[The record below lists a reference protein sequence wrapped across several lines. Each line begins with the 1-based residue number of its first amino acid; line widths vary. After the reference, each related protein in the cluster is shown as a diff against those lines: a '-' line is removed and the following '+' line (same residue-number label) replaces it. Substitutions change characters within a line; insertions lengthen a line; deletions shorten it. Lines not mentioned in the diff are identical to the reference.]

1 MSAFPYYRQLET
13 MDCGPTCLRMIARF
27 YGKNF
32 SLETLRHK
40 TRRSRSG
47 VSLLGISKAAE
58 QIGFRTVGAKVSYEA
73 LQNTT
78 NLPCIAHWNQD
89 HFVVIYKIR
98 RGRVYVADPG
108 RSLLSYQKKEF
119 LEKWR
124 IGQNA
129 ATATDEGIVL
139 FVEPTP
145 SFYAAEEEINSSIG
159 IAKIVDYLRSH
170 RRLFAQLVLG
180 LLVGALIQG
189 LLPFFTRAIV
199 DIGIST
205 HDVKFIYTVLAGQLL
220 LSVGQTAVEFIRGW
234 ILLHI
239 STRISIA
246 ILSDF
251 LMKLLRLPLSFFD
264 ASITGDI
271 IQRINDQRRIELFLT
286 STLLNTLFSLV
297 SLVVFGSVLF
307 NFSRPIF
314 SIFLVG
320 SLLYMGWVTFFLRFR
335 KQLDYKRFDV
345 ASSSH
350 NNITQ
355 LIGGI
360 HEIKLNDCGS
370 NKLWE
375 WERIQA
381 KLFNYNTQSLSL
393 SQYQQVGAFFINHTK
408 NILIIFYA
416 AQAVLQGTLSLGEM
430 LAIQF
435 IVGQLNLPVEQ
446 LIQFT
451 QSAQDAK
458 ISVDRLNDV
467 HRVTDE
473 EPDDKLLIS
482 CLPDDKSISLRDVSF
497 TYPGAGNKA
506 VLSGLDIDIPQGK
519 ITAIVG
525 DSGSGKTTILKL
537 LLKIQQPESGRIAIE
552 DTDYNTLSHAALRK
566 DCGVVMQDGYIFSDT
581 IANNIMVSSEE
592 KSPAR
597 LLHALRMAN
606 IEQFVKDSA
615 LGLNTKI
622 GVDGNGLSQGQKQRI
637 LIARAIYKNPS
648 YLFLDEATNALD
660 ANNEKAIMEN
670 LNLFFKGRTVVVV
683 AHRLSTVKNAD
694 QIIVLQKGRVTE
706 RGTHDELVRQE
717 GPYFQLVRN
726 QLNLGN

>member
-73 LQNTT
+73 LQSTT

-89 HFVVIYKIR
+89 HFVVIYKIK

-124 IGQNA
+124 IGQNT
-129 ATATDEGIVL
+129 TADEGIVL
-139 FVEPTP
+139 FIEPTP
-145 SFYAAEEEINSSIG
+145 SFYTAEEEINSSIG
-159 IAKIVDYLRSH
+159 ITKIVDYLRSH

-189 LLPFFTRAIV
+189 LMPFFTRAIV

-320 SLLYMGWVTFFLRFR
+320 SLLYMGWVMFFLRFR

-345 ASSSH
+345 ASSSY

-482 CLPDDKSISLRDVSF
+482 SLPDDKSISLRDVSF

-552 DTDYNTLSHAALRK
+552 DTDYNTLSHAALRR

-592 KSPAR
+592 KSPQR

-694 QIIVLQKGRVTE
+694 QIIVLQRGRVTE

-717 GPYFQLVRN
+717 GPYYQLVRN

>member
-1 MSAFPYYRQLET
+1 MAAFPHYRQLES

-32 SLETLRHK
+32 SLETLRQK

-58 QIGFRTVGAKVSYEA
+58 QIGFRTVGAKVSFDS
-73 LQNTT
+73 LQRTT

-89 HFVVIYKIR
+89 HFVVIYKVK
-98 RGRVYVADPG
+98 RGRVYVADPS
-108 RSLLSYQKKEF
+108 RTLLSYQKKEF

-124 IGQNA
+124 IGEN
-129 ATATDEGIVL
+129 TTEEGIVL
-139 FVEPTP
+139 FIEPTP
-145 SFYAAEEEINSSIG
+145 SFYSVEEEIDSSIG
-159 IAKIVDYLRSH
+159 LAKVLAYLRSH

-180 LLVGALIQG
+180 MLVGALIQG

-205 HDVKFIYTVLAGQLL
+205 RDVHFIYAVLAGQLL

-264 ASITGDI
+264 ASISGDI
-271 IQRINDQRRIELFLT
+271 MQRINDQRRIELFLT
-286 STLLNTLFSLV
+286 STLFNTLFSLV
-297 SLVVFGSVLF
+297 SLAVFGSVLF
-307 NFSRPIF
+307 SFNRTIF
-314 SIFLVG
+314 TIFLTG
-320 SLLYMGWVTFFLRFR
+320 SLLYMGWVVFFLRFR

-345 ASSSH
+345 SSSSH
-350 NNITQ
+350 NNMMQ
-355 LIGGI
+355 LINGV

-370 NKLWE
+370 YKLWE

-381 KLFNYNTQSLSL
+381 KLFHYNTESLSL
-393 SQYQQVGAFFINHTK
+393 SQYQQVGAFFINQTK

-473 EPDDKLLIS
+473 EPEDKMLLTT
-482 CLPDDKSISLRDVSF
+482 LPDDKSISLRDVGF

-506 VLSGLDIDIPQGK
+506 VLQGLTLDIPQGK
-519 ITAIVG
+519 VTAIVG
-525 DSGSGKTTILKL
+525 DSGSGKTTVLKL
-537 LLKIQQPESGRIAIE
+537 LLKIQQPETGRIAIE
-552 DTDYNTLSHAALRK
+552 DTDYNSLSHAALRK
-566 DCGVVMQDGYIFSDT
+566 DCGVVMQDGFIFSDT
-581 IANNIMVSSEE
+581 IANNIMVSSED
-592 KSPAR
+592 KNPRR
-597 LLHALRMAN
+597 LLHAIRMAN
-606 IEQFVKDSA
+606 IEDFVKTSA

-622 GVDGNGLSQGQKQRI
+622 GAEGNGLSQGQKQRI

-648 YLFLDEATNALD
+648 YIFLDEATNALD
-660 ANNEKAIMEN
+660 ANNEKVIMEN
-670 LNLFFKGRTVVVV
+670 LNQFFKGRTVVVV
-683 AHRLSTVKNAD
+683 AHRLSTVKHAD
-694 QIIVLQKGRVTE
+694 QIIVLQKGTVTE
-706 RGTHDELVRQE
+706 RGTHEELVQRQ
-717 GPYFQLVRN
+717 GPYYHLVRN
-726 QLNLGN
+726 QLELGN

>member
-1 MSAFPYYRQLET
+1 MAAFPYYRQLES
-13 MDCGPTCLRMIARF
+13 MDCGPTCLRMIARY

-32 SLETLRHK
+32 SLETLRQK

-58 QIGFRTVGAKVSYEA
+58 QIGFRTVGAKVSFES
-73 LQNTT
+73 LQTTT
-78 NLPCIAHWNQD
+78 NLPCIAHWNQE
-89 HFVVIYKIR
+89 HFIVIYKIK

-119 LEKWR
+119 LEKWQ
-124 IGQNA
+124 IGNS
-129 ATATDEGIVL
+129 ATEEGVVL

-145 SFYAAEEEINSSIG
+145 SFYSVEEEIDSSIG
-159 IAKIVDYLRSH
+159 LGKILSYLRTH
-170 RRLFAQLVLG
+170 RRLFGQLVLG

-205 HDVKFIYTVLAGQLL
+205 RDVRFIYTVLAGQLL

-271 IQRINDQRRIELFLT
+271 MQRINDQRRIELFLT
-286 STLLNTLFSLV
+286 GTLLNTLFSVV
-297 SLVVFGSVLF
+297 SLVVFGTVLF

-320 SLLYMGWVTFFLRFR
+320 SVLYMGWVMFFLRFR

-345 ASSSH
+345 SSSSQ
-350 NNITQ
+350 NNIMQ

-370 NKLWE
+370 HKMWE

-381 KLFNYNTQSLSL
+381 KLFDFNTQSLAL
-393 SQYQQVGAFFINHTK
+393 NQYQQVGAFFINQTK

-473 EPDDKLLIS
+473 EPEDRLLLNT
-482 CLPDDKSISLRDVSF
+482 LPEDKSITLRDVSF

-506 VLSGLDIDIPQGK
+506 VLHDLNLDIPQGK
-519 ITAIVG
+519 VTAIVG

-537 LLKIQQPESGRIAIE
+537 LLKVQVPESGRISIE

-581 IANNIMVSSEE
+581 IANNIMVSSED
-592 KSPAR
+592 KNPTR
-597 LLHALRMAN
+597 LLHAIRMAN
-606 IEQFVKDSA
+606 IEQFIKESA

-622 GVDGNGLSQGQKQRI
+622 GLEGNGLSQGQKQRI

-648 YLFLDEATNALD
+648 YIFLDEATNALD

-670 LNLFFKGRTVVVV
+670 LNLFFQGRTVVVV
-683 AHRLSTVKNAD
+683 AHRLSTVKHAD
-694 QIIVLQKGRVTE
+694 QIIVLQKGKVTE
-706 RGTHDELVRQE
+706 MGKHDELVAKQ
-717 GPYFQLVRN
+717 GAYYHLVRN
-726 QLNLGN
+726 QLELGN

>member
-73 LQNTT
+73 LQSTT

-89 HFVVIYKIR
+89 HFVVIYKIK

-124 IGQNA
+124 IGQNT
-129 ATATDEGIVL
+129 TADEGIVL
-139 FVEPTP
+139 FIEPTP
-145 SFYAAEEEINSSIG
+145 SFYTAEEEINSSIG
-159 IAKIVDYLRSH
+159 ITKIVDYLRSH

-189 LLPFFTRAIV
+189 LMPFFTRAIV

-320 SLLYMGWVTFFLRFR
+320 SLLYMGWVMFFLRFR

-345 ASSSH
+345 ASSSY

-482 CLPDDKSISLRDVSF
+482 SLPDDKSISLRDVSF

-552 DTDYNTLSHAALRK
+552 DTDYNTLSHAALRR

-592 KSPAR
+592 KSPQR

-694 QIIVLQKGRVTE
+694 QIVVLQRGRVTE

-717 GPYFQLVRN
+717 GPYYQLVRN

>member
-73 LQNTT
+73 LQSTT

-89 HFVVIYKIR
+89 HFVVIYKIK

-129 ATATDEGIVL
+129 TADEGIVL

-159 IAKIVDYLRSH
+159 IGKIVDYLRSH

-189 LLPFFTRAIV
+189 LMPFFTRAIV

-205 HDVKFIYTVLAGQLL
+205 HDVRFIYTVLAGQLL

-592 KSPAR
+592 KSPQR

-660 ANNEKAIMEN
+660 ANNEKTIMEN

-717 GPYFQLVRN
+717 GPYYQLVRN

>member
-1 MSAFPYYRQLET
+1 MAAFPYYRQLET

-58 QIGFRTVGAKVSYEA
+58 QIGFRTVGAKVSFEA
-73 LQNTT
+73 LQGTS

-89 HFVVIYKIR
+89 HFVVIYKIK

-124 IGQNA
+124 IGQN
-129 ATATDEGIVL
+129 TAIDEGIVL

-159 IAKIVDYLRSH
+159 LAKIVAYLRSH

-205 HDVKFIYTVLAGQLL
+205 HDVRFIYMVLAGQLL

-271 IQRINDQRRIELFLT
+271 VQRINDKRRIELFLT
-286 STLLNTLFSLV
+286 STLINTLFSLV

-320 SLLYMGWVTFFLRFR
+320 SVLYMGWVTFFLRFR

-370 NKLWE
+370 TKLWE

-381 KLFNYNTQSLSL
+381 KLFRYNTESLSL

-416 AQAVLQGTLSLGEM
+416 AQAVLQGALSLGEM

-446 LIQFT
+446 LIQFS

-482 CLPDDKSISLRDVSF
+482 SLPDDKSISLRDVSF

-592 KSPAR
+592 KSPTR

-683 AHRLSTVKNAD
+683 AHRLSTVRNAD

-706 RGTHDELVRQE
+706 RGTHDELVQQQ

>member
-58 QIGFRTVGAKVSYEA
+58 QIGFRTVGAKVSFSA
-73 LQNTT
+73 LEGTA

-89 HFVVIYKIR
+89 HFVVIYKIK

-108 RSLLSYQKKEF
+108 RSLLSYPKKEF
-119 LEKWR
+119 LEKWQ
-124 IGQNA
+124 INHNP
-129 ATATDEGIVL
+129 TEEGIVL

-145 SFYAAEEEINSSIG
+145 SFYAVEEEIDSSIG
-159 IAKIVDYLRSH
+159 MAKIVAYLQRH
-170 RRLFAQLVLG
+170 RKLFWQLLLG
-180 LLVGALIQG
+180 LVVGALIQG

-205 HDVKFIYTVLAGQLL
+205 RDVRFIYTILAGQLL

-264 ASITGDI
+264 ATITGDI
-271 IQRINDQRRIELFLT
+271 MQRINDQRRIESFLT
-286 STLLNTLFSLV
+286 GTLLNTLFAVMSL
-297 SLVVFGSVLF
+297 LVFGTVLF
-307 NFSRPIF
+307 SFSRPIF
-314 SIFLVG
+314 VIFLAG
-320 SLLYMGWVTFFLRFR
+320 SLLYMGWVLFFLRFR
-335 KQLDYKRFDV
+335 KQLDYKRFDI
-345 ASSSH
+345 ASQSQ
-350 NNITQ
+350 NNIMQ
-355 LIGGI
+355 LVAGV

-370 NKLWE
+370 HKLWE

-381 KLFNYNTQSLSL
+381 KLFHYNTESLSL
-393 SQYQQVGAFFINHTK
+393 SQYQQVGAFFLNHTK

-446 LIQFT
+446 LIQFS

-467 HRVTDE
+467 HRVADE
-473 EPDDKLLIS
+473 EPEDQLLLTQ
-482 CLPDDKSISLRDVSF
+482 LPDDKTISLREVGF
-497 TYPGAGNKA
+497 TYPGAGNRA
-506 VLSGLDIDIPQGK
+506 VLQGLNFDIPQGK

-537 LLKIQQPESGRIAIE
+537 LLKVQVPETGRIAIE
-552 DTDYNTLSHAALRK
+552 DTDYNAISHAALRK

-592 KSPAR
+592 KNTGR
-597 LLHALRMAN
+597 LMHALRMAN
-606 IEQFVKDSA
+606 IEQFVKESP

-622 GVDGNGLSQGQKQRI
+622 GADGNGVSQGQKQRI

-660 ANNEKAIMEN
+660 ANNEKVIMGN
-670 LNLFFKGRTVVVV
+670 LNQFFEGRTVVVV
-683 AHRLSTVKNAD
+683 AHRLSTVRNAD

-706 RGTHDELVRQE
+706 QGTHTELVARQ
-717 GPYFQLVRN
+717 GAYFHLVRN
-726 QLNLGN
+726 QLELGN

>member
-1 MSAFPYYRQLET
+1 MSAFPYYRQLES

-32 SLETLRHK
+32 SLETLRQK

-58 QIGFRTVGAKVSYEA
+58 QIGFRTVGARVSFES
-73 LQNTT
+73 LQRTN

-89 HFVVIYKIR
+89 HFVVIYKVK
-98 RGRVYVADPG
+98 RGRVYVADPS
-108 RSLLSYQKKEF
+108 RALLSYQKKEF

-124 IGQNA
+124 ISDNA
-129 ATATDEGIVL
+129 TEEGIVL

-145 SFYAAEEEINSSIG
+145 SFYSVEEEIDSSIG
-159 IAKIVDYLRSH
+159 LTKVLAYLRSH
-170 RRLFAQLVLG
+170 RRLFGQLVLG
-180 LLVGALIQG
+180 MLVGALIQG
-189 LLPFFTRAIV
+189 FLPFFTRAIV
-199 DIGIST
+199 DIGLST
-205 HDVKFIYTVLAGQLL
+205 RDVHFIYAVLAGQLL

-239 STRISIA
+239 STRISIS

-264 ASITGDI
+264 TSIAGDI
-271 IQRINDQRRIELFLT
+271 MQRINDQRRIELFLT
-286 STLLNTLFSLV
+286 STLFNTLFSLV

-307 NFSRPIF
+307 SFNRPIF
-314 SIFLVG
+314 SIFLLG
-320 SLLYMGWVTFFLRFR
+320 SLLYMGWVVGFLRFR
-335 KQLDYKRFDV
+335 KRLDYKRFD
-345 ASSSH
+345 AGSSSH
-350 NNITQ
+350 NNMMQ
-355 LIGGI
+355 LINGVQ
-360 HEIKLNDCGS
+360 EIKLNDCGS
-370 NKLWE
+370 YKLWE
-375 WERIQA
+375 WERLQA
-381 KLFNYNTQSLSL
+381 KLFRYNTESLSL
-393 SQYQQVGAFFINHTK
+393 SQYQQVGAFFINQTK

-416 AQAVLQGTLSLGEM
+416 AQAVLQGQLSLGEM

-473 EPDDKLLIS
+473 EPEDKMLLTA
-482 CLPDDKSISLRDVSF
+482 LPDDKSISLRDIGF

-506 VLSGLDIDIPQGK
+506 VLQNLNLDIPQGK

-525 DSGSGKTTILKL
+525 DSGSGKTTLLKL
-537 LLKIQQPESGRIAIE
+537 LLKIQQPENGRIAIE
-552 DTDYNTLSHAALRK
+552 DTDYNTLSHTTLRK
-566 DCGVVMQDGYIFSDT
+566 DCGVVMQDGFIFSDT

-592 KSPAR
+592 KNPSR

-606 IEQFVKDSA
+606 IEDFVKTSA

-622 GVDGNGLSQGQKQRI
+622 GADGNGLSQGQKQRI

-648 YLFLDEATNALD
+648 YIFLDEATNALD
-660 ANNEKAIMEN
+660 ANNEKVIMEN
-670 LNLFFKGRTVVVV
+670 LNQFFKGRTVVVV
-683 AHRLSTVKNAD
+683 AHRLSTVKHAD
-694 QIIVLQKGRVTE
+694 QIIVLQKGTVTE
-706 RGTHDELVRQE
+706 RGTHEELVQRQ
-717 GPYFQLVRN
+717 GAYYNLVRN
-726 QLNLGN
+726 QLELGK

>member
-1 MSAFPYYRQLET
+1 MSAFPYYRQLES

-32 SLETLRHK
+32 SLETLRQK

-58 QIGFRTVGAKVSYEA
+58 QIGFRTVGARVSFES
-73 LQNTT
+73 LQRTN

-89 HFVVIYKIR
+89 HFVVIYKVK
-98 RGRVYVADPG
+98 RGRVYVADPS
-108 RSLLSYQKKEF
+108 RALLSYQKKEF

-124 IGQNA
+124 ISDN
-129 ATATDEGIVL
+129 TAEEGIVL

-145 SFYAAEEEINSSIG
+145 SFYSVEEEIDSSIG
-159 IAKIVDYLRSH
+159 LTKVLAYLRSH
-170 RRLFAQLVLG
+170 RRLFGQLVLG
-180 LLVGALIQG
+180 MLVGALIQG
-189 LLPFFTRAIV
+189 FLPFFTRAIV
-199 DIGIST
+199 DIGLST
-205 HDVKFIYTVLAGQLL
+205 RDVHFIYAVLAGQLL

-239 STRISIA
+239 STRISIS

-264 ASITGDI
+264 TSIAGDI
-271 IQRINDQRRIELFLT
+271 MQRINDQRRIELFLT
-286 STLLNTLFSLV
+286 STLFNTLFSLV

-307 NFSRPIF
+307 SFNRPIF
-314 SIFLVG
+314 SIFLLG
-320 SLLYMGWVTFFLRFR
+320 SLLYMGWVVGFLRFR
-335 KQLDYKRFDV
+335 KRLDYKRFD
-345 ASSSH
+345 AGSSSH
-350 NNITQ
+350 NNMMQ
-355 LIGGI
+355 LINGVQ
-360 HEIKLNDCGS
+360 EIKLNDCGS
-370 NKLWE
+370 YKLWE
-375 WERIQA
+375 WERLQA
-381 KLFNYNTQSLSL
+381 KLFRYNTESLSL
-393 SQYQQVGAFFINHTK
+393 SQYQQVGAFFINQTK

-416 AQAVLQGTLSLGEM
+416 AQAVLQGQLSLGEM

-473 EPDDKLLIS
+473 EPEDKMLLTA
-482 CLPDDKSISLRDVSF
+482 LPDDKSISLRDIGF

-506 VLSGLDIDIPQGK
+506 VLHNLNLDIPQGK

-525 DSGSGKTTILKL
+525 DSGSGKTTLLKL
-537 LLKIQQPESGRIAIE
+537 LLKIQQPENGRIAIE
-552 DTDYNTLSHAALRK
+552 DTDYNTLSHTALRK
-566 DCGVVMQDGYIFSDT
+566 DCGVVMQDGFIFSDT

-592 KSPAR
+592 KNPTR

-606 IEQFVKDSA
+606 IEEFVKTSA

-622 GVDGNGLSQGQKQRI
+622 GADGNGLSQGQKQRI

-648 YLFLDEATNALD
+648 YIFLDEATNALD
-660 ANNEKAIMEN
+660 ANNEKVIMEN
-670 LNLFFKGRTVVVV
+670 LNQFFKGRTVVVV
-683 AHRLSTVKNAD
+683 AHRLSTVKHAD
-694 QIIVLQKGRVTE
+694 QIIVLQKGTVTE
-706 RGTHDELVRQE
+706 RGTHEELVQCQ
-717 GPYFQLVRN
+717 GAYYNLVRN
-726 QLNLGN
+726 QLELGK